1 MLIYAIVIIISMFAC
16 EFAFASRKAMGI
28 TCVKDFIITY
38 NYRIVPYIVIPVIM
52 VLLIVYF
59 RKMYDDNR
67 MIRYVNIRKF
77 YCVVIGKGVGRIV
90 MYVIVMSLVVLA
102 AGLISTH
109 GVMDN
114 WQMAKAMAKRVY
126 GGYLTYTGVVTI
138 FAGVAITLIIRMII
152 NMELLMIIYRYAHS
166 WIVGYFICVV
176 MNLYVLIEQSNTRI
190 LNGFIT
196 YRVYQNGWGYASLL
210 PMMAVVMVLLI
221 VVLLMGKSDSLKRN
235 R

>member
-52 VLLIVYF
+52 VL
-59 RKMYDDNR
+59 
-67 MIRYVNIRKF
+67 
-77 YCVVIGKGVGRIV
+77 
-90 MYVIVMSLVVLA
+90 SLVVLA

-114 WQMAKAMAKRVY
+114 WQTAKAMAKRVY

-138 FAGVAITLIIRMII
+138 FAGVAITLIILMII

>member
-1 MLIYAIVIIISMFAC
+1 MLIYAMVIIISMLAC
-16 EFAFASRKAMGI
+16 EFAFATRKAMGI

-52 VLLIVYF
+52 ALLIVYF

-67 MIRYVNIRKF
+67 MVRYVNIRKF
-77 YCVVIGKGVGRIV
+77 YCVVIGKGIGRIV
-90 MYVIVMSLVVLA
+90 MYVIVMLLVVLT

-114 WQMAKAMAKRVY
+114 WQASNAMAKRVY

-138 FAGVAITLIIRMII
+138 FAGVAITMIILMII
-152 NMELLMIIYRYAHS
+152 NMELLMIVYRCVHS

-176 MNLYVLIEQSNTRI
+176 MNLYIIIEQGNSRI
-190 LNGFIT
+190 LKGFIT
-196 YRVYQNGWGYASLL
+196 YRVYQNGWRYASLL
-210 PMMAVVMVLLI
+210 PMAAVAVVLLI